1 MLSLKCGTVVAPG
14 TITSKFDYFTNICIK
29 TKILELCKI
38 KT

>member
-14 TITSKFDYFTNICIK
+14 ITTSEFDYFTNICIE